1 MDKVIFSKINDKY
14 IPEYQLTT
22 KIIKVDNNIVVK
34 KYALSNKSINHLNNI
49 FQSYSVLCQIYG
61 DSVNICPVKQKQ
73 DFIEFEYID
82 SSYAYT
88 KLLLDAVS
96 NNDIDKFYEIF
107 DNYLVLVFNKNNKV
121 VDFYETKEFQDLFG
135 KLDDKIIESNSL
147 KSLQFTPFDMTVNN
161 LLVKD
166 NHIYFI
172 DYEWFFN
179 FPIPVD
185 LFYYHLIYIINDV
198 CNLKDF
204 IELENLYNR
213 FKPNI
218 NFNIVNEIYQN
229 FIKKITVFLEIG
241 KSIIQIE
248 NHYVKNQY
256 NIQDL
261 YISNDINNKRIAGL
275 ESSESYYKQREKDL
289 LAAVEY
295 NETRINGLIE
305 SEKYYK
311 QREKDLLAAV
321 EYNETRVNGLIESE
335 KYYKQREKDLLAAV
349 EYNETRVNGLIESE
363 KYYKQREKDLLA
375 AVEYNETRVN
385 GLIESEKYYKQREKD
400 LLAAVEYNETRV
412 NGLIESEK
420 YYKQREKDLLA
431 AIDYH
436 HAREDA
442 FIEQENILHE
452 QINILNTELQ
462 NSKNKELELI
472 DTINKT
478 NYFDVTKK
486 YIKKILQKIKR
497 V

>member
-14 IPEYQLTT
+14 IPEYQLST
-22 KIIKVDNNIVVK
+22 KIIKVDNNIVVR
-34 KYALSNKSINHLNNI
+34 KYALSNKSIKHLNNI
-49 FQSYSVLCQIYG
+49 FQSYSMLCQIYG

-88 KLLLDAVS
+88 KLFLDAVS
-96 NNDIDKFYEIF
+96 NKDINKFFKIF
-107 DNYLVLVFNKNNKV
+107 DDYLALVFSKNNEYI
-121 VDFYETKEFQDLFG
+121 DFYITEEYENLFG

-185 LFYYHLIYIINDV
+185 LFYYHLIYIINIV

-229 FIKKITVFLEIG
+229 FFKKITVFLEIG
-241 KSIIQIE
+241 QSINQIE
-248 NHYVKNQY
+248 NHYLKNQY
-256 NIQDL
+256 NMQDL
-261 YISNDINNKRIAGL
+261 YISNDINNRRIAGL
-275 ESSESYYKQREKDL
+275 E
-289 LAAVEY
+289 
-295 NETRINGLIE
+295 N

-335 KYYKQREKDLLAAV
+335 
-349 EYNETRVNGLIESE
+349 N
-363 KYYKQREKDLLA
+363 
-375 AVEYNETRVN
+375 
-385 GLIESEKYYKQREKD
+385 YYKQREKD

-436 HAREDA
+436 HTREAA
-442 FIEQENILHE
+442 FIEQENILRE

-486 YIKKILQKIKR
+486 YIKKIVQKIKR